1 MSCDDHDDMNVYVQ
15 LRKLDKN
22 GHPLV
27 HVQIPKERWQ
37 IASTHDLSEG
47 QTNNGALYFKGPVG
61 MLRASQ
67 RKIDR
72 ARTLHPHIPFHPHD
86 EVQLI
91 PKGEVVELEIGIWS
105 GATHFEAGEKLSVQ
119 IFGSISLN
127 PELEH
132 LNRPRPAEQKNHG
145 RHFVH
150 VGGEWESRIVLPVVD
165 LGL

>member
-1 MSCDDHDDMNVYVQ
+1 MSCNDHDDMNVYVQ

-37 IASTHDLSEG
+37 INSTYDLSEP
-47 QTNNGALYFKGPVG
+47 QTNNGALYFKGNVG

-72 ARTLHPHIPFHPHD
+72 SKTLHDHIPFHPHD
-86 EVQLI
+86 EVQKI

-105 GATHFEAGEKLSVQ
+105 GATHFEAGETLSVQ
-119 IFGSISLN
+119 IFGHISLN

-145 RHFVH
+145 KHNVH
-150 VGGEWESRIVLPVVD
+150 VGGKYESRIILPIVD
-165 LGL
+165 LEL

>member
-1 MSCDDHDDMNVYVQ
+1 
-15 LRKLDKN
+15 
-22 GHPLV
+22 
-27 HVQIPKERWQ
+27 
-37 IASTHDLSEG
+37 
-47 QTNNGALYFKGPVG
+47 